1 MIFLTSKS
9 VYKHQNNESG
19 EINVQISEK
28 RNEKHQKHNS
38 FQNGD
43 KMADTCVNKL
53 VSSPLWVVCMKAHAC

>member
-43 KMADTCVNKL
+43 KMAAARAEIQELHDVIHKGL
-53 VSSPLWVVCMKAHAC
+53 SL